1 MFLNREQSL
10 VQKWC
15 GWPLHKCRHKITFSI
30 SVLLLLLLFLAV
42 LDLNDQ
48 DNQGGKMP
56 LSCQHLES

>member
-1 MFLNREQSL
+1 MVGLFTSVDTKLLFQYL
-10 VQKWC
+10 V
-15 GWPLHKCRHKITFSI
+15 FF
-30 SVLLLLLLFLAV
+30 LLLLFLAV